1 MSSKFSSALVV
12 TVLLSHT
19 VLAPLTAVAQEQDAS
34 PQQVQGTT
42 VSNESVEAMQKEG
55 EEPIDDRMPDKAPQ
69 DTSPQQ
75 VQGTTDSTLNESV
88 EAAQRAGAE
97 SIDDWMP
104 DKALQAVI
112 AEKLNTAVS
121 AITKESML
129 RLSKEL
135 YLGNTGITDIS
146 GLEYAKNIFRV
157 ELDQNIGLDESSL
170 QNTFSK
176 MPNVTVIGVRD
187 CQLQNIDWVSNLTWL
202 TTLDIGAYRTKGQI
216 TSLEPLEN
224 LTHLNFLNM
233 IGNKISDLTP
243 LQNLN
248 LNTFWGADNPYSDV
262 TPLKNS
268 DLHTFDV
275 RNTNVEDISILKGK
289 RGGGYFA
296 GAKISD
302 LSPANGYTIWSAENQ
317 RVTLPPVYVL
327 NKQPYSVSVSSPIKD
342 AYSKAPNLTPQ
353 TSGVWTGIYTGS
365 GSYSGKVDWI
375 GGNQVPEIGDLVS
388 TWSVTRTNKQGHD
401 YTFSGTY
408 TQPYILSKATITAHN
423 STVYVG
429 DNWNPIDNF
438 DSALDHEGNPLD
450 FSKITVTG
458 TVNTSRPGVYP
469 IVYGYEG
476 LEEKVE
482 VTVEGKV
489 EFSVPTNISFG
500 THQLARGTNY
510 FSPENLQ
517 KPLTVTD
524 TRGIGNSWKLSAKLQ
539 SELTNGN
546 GKTLPNAVVYKENS
560 SEKTITIA
568 NSQLI
573 ASKTTTEQNDITEV
587 SENWSNNQGLLVKV
601 NEGEAFRGEY
611 TGVIE
616 WTLADAP

>member
-1 MSSKFSSALVV
+1 MNKSKKIINLAVVAISTSSLLMTNIALAEEASNALSEEITTESSN
-12 TVLLSHT
+12 S
-19 VLAPLTAVAQEQDAS
+19 APLQS
-34 PQQVQGTT
+34 
-42 VSNESVEAMQKEG
+42 SSESKLDDDGQMKET
-55 EEPIDDRMPDKAPQ
+55 ESDSAT
-69 DTSPQQ
+69 DTSIK
-75 VQGTTDSTLNESV
+75 GSI
-88 EAAQRAGAE
+88 E
-97 SIDDWMP
+97 SIDNWMP

-112 AEKLNTAVS
+112 AEKLNTAVP

-129 RLSKEL
+129 RLPKEL
-135 YLGNTGITDIS
+135 YLDNAGITDIS

-176 MPNVTVIGVRD
+176 MPNVTMIGVRD

-202 TTLDIGAYRTKGQI
+202 RYLDIAAYRAKGQI

-224 LTHLNFLNM
+224 LTHLNSLNM

-248 LNTFWGADNPYSDV
+248 LDTFWGADNPYSDV

-268 DLHTFDV
+268 DLSTFDV

-289 RGGGYFA
+289 QGGRGYFA

-302 LSPANGYTIWSAENQ
+302 LSPANSYTIWSAENQ

-327 NKQPYSVSVSSPIKD
+327 NKQPYSISVSSPIKD
-342 AYSKAPNLTPQ
+342 AYSQAPNLTPQ

-388 TWSVTRTNKQGHD
+388 TWSVTRKNKQGHD

-500 THQLARGTNY
+500 THQLARGANY
-510 FSPENLQ
+510 YPSENLSS
-517 KPLTVTD
+517 PIIVTD
-524 TRGIGNSWKLSAKLQ
+524 TRGKGNFWQLSAKLKT
-539 SELTNGN
+539 ELTNEN
-546 GKTLPNAVVYKENS
+546 GKTLPNALVYKENS
-560 SEKTITIA
+560 SEKTVTIA

-573 ASKTTTEQNDITEV
+573 ANKTTTEQIDITDV
-587 SENWSNNQGLLVKV
+587 SANWSNNQGLLLKV
-601 NEGEAFRGEY
+601 NAGEAFTGKY

-616 WTLADAP
+616 WTLNDAP